1 MIENEVLAM
10 LKILKVKA
18 VSSRINAFVEEFFD
32 VALSGGITEENVRT
46 LRNRMRQQHK
56 RSERKLRKLT
66 PPRSLIA

>member
-18 VSSRINAFVEEFFD
+18 VSSRFNAFVEEFFN
-32 VALSGGITEENVRT
+32 VAFRGGITEENVRT

-56 RSERKLRKLT
+56 RSERKLPKLT
-66 PPRSLIA
+66 LPRSLIA